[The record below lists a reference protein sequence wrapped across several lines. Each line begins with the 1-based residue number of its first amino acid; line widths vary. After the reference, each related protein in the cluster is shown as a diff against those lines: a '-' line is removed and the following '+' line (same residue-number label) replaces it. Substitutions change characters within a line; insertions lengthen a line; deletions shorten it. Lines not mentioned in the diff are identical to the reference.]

1 MGSEMCIR
9 DSFIREKDLPV
20 FPPCPGGIGD
30 LICLPHHDAM
40 CYVNLIDVKMSKTSH
55 QSATHRA
62 VSPAYA
68 LNFSNATNVITV
80 WGPRRT

>member
-1 MGSEMCIR
+1 M
-9 DSFIREKDLPV
+9 
-20 FPPCPGGIGD
+20 FPPCPFIPGGIGD
-30 LICLPHHDAM
+30 LIYLPHLTPYG
-40 CYVNLIDVKMSKTSH
+40 YVNLFTVKTYLGAPHS
-55 QSATHRA
+55 A

>member
-1 MGSEMCIR
+1 M
-9 DSFIREKDLPV
+9 

-40 CYVNLIDVKMSKTSH
+40 RYVNLITVKTAYLG
-55 QSATHRA
+55 ATHSA

>member
-1 MGSEMCIR
+1 M
-9 DSFIREKDLPV
+9 
-20 FPPCPGGIGD
+20 
-30 LICLPHHDAM
+30 ICLPHHNAIR
-40 CYVNLIDVKMSKTSH
+40 YVNLFTVKTSYLGAP
-55 QSATHRA
+55 QSA